1 MRRRVRRGAG
11 LGGLTVA
18 VAIEGLG
25 ELVER
30 DGMLLSEPVH
40 VDALG
45 KAVRIEVDAEESDVS
60 DALVA
65 CVGSFLGLAPDVL
78 DEASEAV
85 FAYYEDTVAAGGAGD
100 AVPEVAGAHEVWEH
114 VTWPDEVFVQ
124 ESDGSWWV
132 SAECECTWEPEHG
145 LLVVLR
151 DGSRITRVGPYD
163 GHLTNSSA
171 LGDPAVSDDEVY
183 RRIR

>member
-1 MRRRVRRGAG
+1 MRRRVRRGPG
-11 LGGLTVA
+11 RGGLTVA

-25 ELVER
+25 ELAER
-30 DGMLLSEPVH
+30 DGMLLSEPVR

-45 KAVRIEVDAEESDVS
+45 KAVRFEVDADESDVS
-60 DALVA
+60 EALVA
-65 CVGSFLGLAPDVL
+65 CVGSFLELAPDAL
-78 DEASEAV
+78 DKASEAV
-85 FAYYEDTVAAGGAGD
+85 FAYYEDTVALVEGEGA
-100 AVPEVAGAHEVWEH
+100 VTPVAGAHEVWDH

-124 ESDGSWWV
+124 EFDGSWWV

-145 LLVVLR
+145 LLVVFR

-183 RRIR
+183 RRIH